1 MYNITEEQ
9 IKDIAQGGGKSK
21 IKQMFPQVFETKLEV
36 GKWYKH
42 SKLPTIFCLTSYEG
56 SAYGYGVDNREW
68 FDHSRENTGRC
79 AANWAHIE
87 HLNPATAKEVEE
99 ALIQEAK
106 KRYGEDWQS
115 VKIKEHADK
124 GYFRWDGLGMNRGNF
139 NSGYAYEK
147 LYARN
152 GVLFYK
158 GKWAEKLPEP
168 TVITKT
174 EAENRLQDLTGEK
187 FKISDDVPDLTS
199 GCCAPVNINFKDCCS

>member
-36 GKWYKH
+36 GEWYK
-42 SKLPTIFCLTSYEG
+42 SSDLIGCYSGNGWCYG
-56 SAYGYGVDNREW
+56 AYGRNKR
-68 FDHSRENTGRC
+68 
-79 AANWAHIE
+79 NWGGWCMS
-87 HLNPATAKEVEE
+87 NGGDDYRPATAKEVEE

-124 GYFRWDGLGMNRGNF
+124 EQYEWSITTFKSGMESERLFG
-139 NSGYAYEK
+139 
-147 LYARN
+147 RN

-158 GKWAEKLPEP
+158 GKWAEILSEP
-168 TVITKT
+168 KVITKT

-187 FKISDDVPDLTS
+187 FKIREEQPDRCEHSLLS
-199 GCCAPVNINFKDCCS
+199 WAFEDK